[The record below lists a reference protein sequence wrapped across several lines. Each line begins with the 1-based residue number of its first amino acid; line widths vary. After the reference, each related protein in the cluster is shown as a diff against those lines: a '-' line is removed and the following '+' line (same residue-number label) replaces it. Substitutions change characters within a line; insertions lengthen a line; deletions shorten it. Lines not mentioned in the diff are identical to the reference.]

1 MADIDNRI
9 CKRCLLKDY
18 DPEKYLDKKEARR
31 MDKYTQFAIIASRE
45 AFKDSGI
52 NTEDEDDIMI
62 KNLEDDIEKNKKELE
77 NKNAASENEYN
88 RRLDICKDCEKLS
101 QGTCLRCGCYVELRA
116 ASKNAHCPGK
126 SW

>member
-9 CKRCLLKDY
+9 CKMCLLKDY
-18 DPEKYLDKKEARR
+18 YPEKYKETLEE
-31 MDKYTQFAIIASRE
+31 Y
-45 AFKDSGI
+45 I
-52 NTEDEDDIMI
+52 NRI
-62 KNLEDDIEKNKKELE
+62 KPEEK
-77 NKNAASENEYN
+77 ASENEYN